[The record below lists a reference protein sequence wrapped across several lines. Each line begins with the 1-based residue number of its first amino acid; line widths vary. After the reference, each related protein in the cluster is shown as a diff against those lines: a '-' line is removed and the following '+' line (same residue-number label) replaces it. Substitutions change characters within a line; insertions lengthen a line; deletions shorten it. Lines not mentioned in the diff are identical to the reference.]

1 MHIPRPH
8 AAILALSA
16 VVAAAPSSV
25 RAAWEFPRPSAS
37 FDPVQKP
44 MVFGLAPGH
53 DHDDVD
59 IVSGSQFNG
68 LRTYANLPYVNCFSD
83 QDGSSSS
90 KYDIAIL
97 GAPFDTGVTAR
108 PGARFGPGGIRI
120 GSQRKSAEFS
130 WSVYTGRNPL
140 LSWATVVDCGD
151 VPLTW
156 LDNNVA
162 LAQLDKAH
170 RVVSGR
176 KASNESY
183 SVTPRIVTLGG
194 DHTTTLSA
202 LRSTYQ
208 RWGPVS
214 VIHFDSHIDT
224 WDPAVLGGGIS
235 DYAGLNHGTF
245 LHIAH
250 EEGLIRN
257 TSIHAGIRAPLAR
270 RKGDLRNDARCG
282 FSVVTARALD
292 LHGGASAVISQ
303 IRERVRGT
311 RVYVSVDIDVL
322 DPAFAP
328 GTGTAE
334 PGGWST
340 RELLT
345 VLDGLSGL
353 DVVGGDVVEVAPAY
367 DTRGEATVLAAA
379 EVAFSLV
386 ELMVENPVKSLA
398 DGEEEASGS

>member
-1 MHIPRPH
+1 MRFRYYAPV
-8 AAILALSA
+8 LLC
-16 VVAAAPSSV
+16 VAHL
-25 RAAWEFPRPSAS
+25 RAWEFPPQPDFRL
-37 FDPVQKP
+37 DQKP
-44 MVFGLAPGH
+44 VFGLAGH
-53 DHDDVD
+53 GHDDVD

-68 LRTYANLPYVNCFSD
+68 LKTYANLPYVNCFSD
-83 QDGSSSS
+83 QQEEAEGNS

-108 PGARFGPGGIRI
+108 PGARYGPGGIRI
-120 GSQRKSAEFS
+120 GSQRKAADFG

-176 KASNESY
+176 RASNESY
-183 SVTPRIVTLGG
+183 SVTPRIITLGG

-202 LRSTYQ
+202 LRSTHK

-224 WDPAVLGGGIS
+224 WDPKVLGGGIS

-250 EEGLIRN
+250 EEGLILN
-257 TSIHAGIRAPLAR
+257 TSIHAGIRAPLFR
-270 RKGDLRNDARCG
+270 RRGDMRNDARCG
-282 FSVVTARALD
+282 FSTVTARDLD
-292 LHGGASAVISQ
+292 GAGGAAGVISR
-303 IRERVRGT
+303 IRERVGGS
-311 RVYVSVDIDVL
+311 RVYISVDIDVL

-328 GTGTAE
+328 ATGTPE

-345 VLDGLSGL
+345 ILDGLDGL
-353 DVVGGDVVEVAPAY
+353 DVVGADVVEVAPAY
-367 DTRGEATVLAAA
+367 DTRGETTALAAA

-386 ELMVENPVKSLA
+386 ELLVENPVRSLA
-398 DGEEEASGS
+398 DAEADDHVDADADAI